1 MAELHRRSGG
11 QADRGTVPS
20 IVNIPIDDIRRRADA
35 RPLDSGTLDALE
47 ASIAEVGLINPIRVR
62 HSGDGYEIVAGHHRF
77 AACDLNGWR
86 EIPCILVE
94 DDDLRAELSMIDE
107 NLCRWEL
114 STADRA
120 NQTARRKAIYLQLHP
135 ETAAGIS
142 QAAGMNAAQG
152 RSSGQVG
159 HDVQRF
165 DIATAKATGQSE
177 RAVRRDAERGEKII
191 PEALN
196 LIKGTKH
203 DTGVYLDKIKKLSP
217 NDQVA
222 AVKRDLA
229 WEARKQVEPPPDNSK
244 VRPGGIAGQI
254 QQKPEP
260 TYEELRSAI
269 LFLADL
275 KPDDYSRLCPPAKRA
290 AMCQKLSHLE
300 RVFEQVREA
309 VSA

>member
-1 MAELHRRSGG
+1 MI
-11 QADRGTVPS
+11 S
-20 IVNIPIDDIRRRADA
+20 IINIAPDKISRRADG

-62 HSGDGYEIVAGHHRF
+62 KIGDGYEIVAGHHRF
-77 AACDLNGWR
+77 AACDLNGWT

-94 DDDLRAELSMIDE
+94 DDDLRAELAMIDE

-114 STADRA
+114 SIAERAD
-120 NQTARRKAIYLQLHP
+120 QTARRKAIYESLHGP
-135 ETAAGIS
+135 AKAIGGRASAT
-142 QAAGMNAAQG
+142 AQG
-152 RSSGQVG
+152 REVANEKFAPAFTSS
-159 HDVQRF
+159 
-165 DIATAKATGQSE
+165 TAAVTGRSE
-177 RAVRRDAERGEKII
+177 RIVQIDAERGEKII
-191 PEALN
+191 PVALN
-196 LIKGTKH
+196 LIKGTKL
-203 DTGVYLDKIKKLSP
+203 DTGTYLDKIKKLPP

-229 WEARKQVEPPPDNSK
+229 WEHRKQVEPPPDQSK

-275 KPDDYSRLCPPAKRA
+275 KPEDYSRLCPPAKRA